1 MIVSETQPQSQAQSK
16 PQFRV
21 LMASLLMSGALA
33 LSGCDA
39 QSGDVGS
46 GGSSGGSGS
55 GSGSSSSGSSSSG
68 GTSSSSGT
76 SSSGSGS
83 SSGSSSG
90 GSTSGSGSSGS
101 GSSGS
106 GSSGSGSSSGST
118 SSSSGSSSGSTS
130 SSSGGT
136 SGSSSSGGSSGG
148 ISSGGA
154 GNEGGLVNDGTV
166 PSTVTE
172 GGTALSGNFIC
183 TASALAYG
191 NQPATSVAVNG
202 LVGGPVSSLLNLLG
216 ASSLTQLLNSISA
229 KELAADGNLDT
240 YATYSLTVGLLGNLI
255 SSVELVVAPNSV
267 VPAGKYAVVGL
278 TFPVGTLE
286 LSLLQA
292 VTLTTYL
299 GTTEQES
306 VDVDVSTLDLL
317 GQLSIADTA
326 RFLGLRATK
335 PYDSVTVS
343 LSPTLIS
350 ADVGKAMNVH
360 ELCTDGLLVAAP

>member
-1 MIVSETQPQSQAQSK
+1 MTVSEVK

-21 LMASLLMSGALA
+21 LISSLLMSGVLA
-33 LSGCDA
+33 LSGCEA

-46 GGSSGGSGS
+46 GGSSGGS

-83 SSGSSSG
+83 SSGSTSG
-90 GSTSGSGSSGS
+90 GSTSGSG
-101 GSSGS
+101 
-106 GSSGSGSSSGST
+106 
-118 SSSSGSSSGSTS
+118 SSSGSSSGSTS

-136 SGSSSSGGSSGG
+136 SSSSSSSGGSGG

-191 NQPATSVAVNG
+191 DHPATSVTVNG
-202 LVGGPVSSLLNLLG
+202 LVGGGVSALLNLLG
-216 ASSLTQLLNSISA
+216 ATSLTQLLNSVSA
-229 KELAADGNLDT
+229 KELAVDGNLDT

-255 SSVELVVAPNSV
+255 STVELVVAPNSV

-278 TFPVGTLE
+278 TFPIGTLE
-286 LSLLQA
+286 LSLLDA

-299 GTTEQES
+299 GTSEQES

-317 GQLSIADTA
+317 GQVSIADTA

-360 ELCTDGLLVAAP
+360 ELCTDGLLVTAP

>member
-1 MIVSETQPQSQAQSK
+1 MKNHNLIFKRT
-16 PQFRV
+16 
-21 LMASLLMSGALA
+21 LLAALVA
-33 LSGCDA
+33 
-39 QSGDVGS
+39 VGS
-46 GGSSGGSGS
+46 VQLAACEAEGDPAEAGGISG
-55 GSGSSSSGSSSSG
+55 G
-68 GTSSSSGT
+68 GTSS
-76 SSSGSGS
+76 
-83 SSGSSSG
+83 G
-90 GSTSGSGSSGS
+90 GA
-101 GSSGS
+101 
-106 GSSGSGSSSGST
+106 
-118 SSSSGSSSGSTS
+118 
-130 SSSGGT
+130 
-136 SGSSSSGGSSGG
+136 SSSGGSSGG
-148 ISSGGA
+148 
-154 GNEGGLVNDGTV
+154 VPNDGST
-166 PSTVTE
+166 PTTVTE
-172 GGTALSGNFIC
+172 GGTAINGNFIC

-191 NQPATSVAVNG
+191 NQPTTSVAVNG

-255 SSVELVVAPNSV
+255 SSVELVVAPNSA

-286 LSLLQA
+286 LSLLQS